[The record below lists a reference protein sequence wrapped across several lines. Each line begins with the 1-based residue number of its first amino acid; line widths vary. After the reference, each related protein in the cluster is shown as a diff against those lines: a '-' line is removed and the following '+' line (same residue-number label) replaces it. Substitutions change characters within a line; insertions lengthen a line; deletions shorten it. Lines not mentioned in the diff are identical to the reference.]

1 MEQDKLAHLKRQL
14 QQLEEGTHSEWLR
27 KVTFPQQRFLFLL
40 FLFLTERLQVKKLDQ
55 QYKERMRINAVV
67 KELELEMAEQDYQN
81 EKRNAAKEFEEK
93 KVNIHN
99 QFHS

>member
-1 MEQDKLAHLKRQL
+1 MAAQGNLSSAASSL
-14 QQLEEGTHSEWLR
+14 
-27 KVTFPQQRFLFLL
+27 PPFLL
-40 FLFLTERLQVKKLDQ
+40 LLLTLPAASPFLLTERLQVKKLDQ

-93 KVNIHN
+93 KVNIHSESHY
-99 QFHS
+99 HS

>member
-1 MEQDKLAHLKRQL
+1 M
-14 QQLEEGTHSEWLR
+14 
-27 KVTFPQQRFLFLL
+27 
-40 FLFLTERLQVKKLDQ
+40 KKLDQ

-93 KVNIHN
+93 KVRN
-99 QFHS
+99 QMFHFVSETNVLYAGLPERAADSAA

>member
-1 MEQDKLAHLKRQL
+1 MAAQGNLFSATTLSSFFSCSGSCL
-14 QQLEEGTHSEWLR
+14 LLPPS
-27 KVTFPQQRFLFLL
+27 PSPSPFL
-40 FLFLTERLQVKKLDQ
+40 LTERLQVKKLDQ

-99 QFHS
+99 ESHS

>member
-1 MEQDKLAHLKRQL
+1 MATQGNFSSATVLSSSFFCSGSCLL
-14 QQLEEGTHSEWLR
+14 LLTS
-27 KVTFPQQRFLFLL
+27 PSPPPFLL
-40 FLFLTERLQVKKLDQ
+40 TKRLQVKKLDQ

-99 QFHS
+99 ESHS